1 MHAIIS
7 TAIFPGRKED
17 GGPVSRHTMK
27 TKERTKGYRF
37 RKADDPQDLKGEFP

>member
-17 GGPVSRHTMK
+17 GGPVSRHVTK
-27 TKERTKGYRF
+27 TKERTKEYRF
-37 RKADDPQDLKGEFP
+37 RKTDDPRI